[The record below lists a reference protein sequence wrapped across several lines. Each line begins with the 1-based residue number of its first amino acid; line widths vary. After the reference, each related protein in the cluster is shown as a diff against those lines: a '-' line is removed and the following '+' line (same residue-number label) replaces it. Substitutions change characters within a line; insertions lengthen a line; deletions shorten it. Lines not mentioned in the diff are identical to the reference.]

1 VLRVAFGHVKTL
13 GIRNKL
19 ISKLYQHFRVRVTPT
34 AYRMLC
40 LRFACF
46 VRPSLDSATDA
57 RLDTGGWL
65 TLSRGGLSPPKTRR
79 ASPGA
84 RTDGAYGPGLNTAG
98 FKTYVTFP
106 KKDVLAYK
114 DPESLEDYK
123 LLSQIIKE
131 RKNDSYE
138 MFAYDAMLLLA
149 VAADTCKHTDRAI
162 GRTCLMDALHG
173 MRGAKGAAE
182 LYSFEGG
189 ENRRASYFVYQA
201 RSDDLYADARFEHVW
216 EVGTEQIDSILH
228 EHQGG

>member
-65 TLSRGGLSPPKTRR
+65 ALTRPGLSPSKIRR

-84 RTDGAYGPGLNTAG
+84 ITSKLTGRDDRSAPVQRLVGYAIAAFGLEP
-98 FKTYVTFP
+98 Y
-106 KKDVLAYK
+106 
-114 DPESLEDYK
+114 
-123 LLSQIIKE
+123 
-131 RKNDSYE
+131 
-138 MFAYDAMLLLA
+138 
-149 VAADTCKHTDRAI
+149 
-162 GRTCLMDALHG
+162 
-173 MRGAKGAAE
+173 
-182 LYSFEGG
+182 
-189 ENRRASYFVYQA
+189 
-201 RSDDLYADARFEHVW
+201 
-216 EVGTEQIDSILH
+216 
-228 EHQGG
+228 